1 MTCLENGNTSL
12 PIVCMTLRPYCA
24 QRLMM
29 LLQYPAQSIVGAE
42 GIFRIWRKIQH
53 SICGQTEKG
62 NLSSLGKGILILTG
76 GPGTGKTTT
85 LNAIIQILGFE
96 GEKVLLGAPTGRAA
110 KRMTE
115 LTGCEAK
122 TIHRLLQVEWNE
134 QERPTF
140 SKNERNLL
148 ECDALILD
156 ELSMVDVT
164 LFEGYCGRFHWDAD

>member
-1 MTCLENGNTSL
+1 MCTETHD
-12 PIVCMTLRPYCA
+12 A
-24 QRLMM
+24 
-29 LLQYPAQSIVGAE
+29 ASISCSIHSRCRGVYSGF
-42 GIFRIWRKIQH
+42 GGKIQH
-53 SICGQTEKG
+53 SICGQTEKRQFVKPWR
-62 NLSSLGKGILILTG
+62 KGILILTG

-85 LNAIIQILGFE
+85 LNAIIQILEFE

-140 SKNERNLL
+140 SKNEQKFIGMRCLNL
-148 ECDALILD
+148 
-156 ELSMVDVT
+156 
-164 LFEGYCGRFHWDAD
+164 R